1 MCKVILIN
9 SSVTPF
15 LFLFISWVGFK
26 KCSWN
31 SVENCI
37 VCQVHIT
44 NSKFWKM
51 WQLYNTI
58 ISQCCQMTGKHSQW
72 FCEQQNVVLKVFF
85 SFLFLFFV
93 RELDLCVNFFPLYLP
108 VLQYFYCGAKVIKIN
123 QCIFQIKVLYKIT
136 FMVKKIYY
144 EYLWEKEKFRLNF
157 LGTYNMTLNSF
168 WFITW

>member
-1 MCKVILIN
+1 
-9 SSVTPF
+9 
-15 LFLFISWVGFK
+15 
-26 KCSWN
+26 
-31 SVENCI
+31 
-37 VCQVHIT
+37 
-44 NSKFWKM
+44 
-51 WQLYNTI
+51 
-58 ISQCCQMTGKHSQW
+58 MTGKHSQW

-144 EYLWEKEKFRLNF
+144 EYL
-157 LGTYNMTLNSF
+157 
-168 WFITW
+168 